1 MEELYACIELLQKL
15 VPTTNKMSIEIFES
29 LIAMLIEE
37 WCKANKMD
45 ITEFVRDMS
54 EVIDGVQKDLGKY

>member
-1 MEELYACIELLQKL
+1 MEELYGCMELVQKL
-15 VPTTNKMSIEIFES
+15 VPTTNRMSIVIFGP

-54 EVIDGVQKDLGKY
+54 EVIDEVQKNLGKY